1 MRPWELQ
8 WTDPFNTPERRA
20 LRELTRDFV
29 TREVLPDLDE
39 WERVG
44 ELPLSLHERAAAA
57 GLLGIGF
64 PEEVGGCGGNAIDA
78 FIVAEEMQYLP
89 GGSSGLVAALFTHGI
104 GLPHLVE
111 AGDPRAHPRFARP
124 VLAGEAIISLAV
136 TEPDGGSDVAGLRTR
151 AEHDGD
157 AYVVTG
163 SKMFIT
169 SGVRA
174 DWVVVGVRTGGP
186 GFGGISLIVVP
197 SDTPGFSV
205 VRRLEKIGWHCSDTA
220 ELAFTDCRV
229 PAANLVGPPDSGFIQ
244 IAMQFVVERLSIAV
258 QAYAT
263 AQRCL
268 DLALEWA
275 RMRHTFGKP
284 LVAHQV
290 VRHQLVEMD
299 RLTDV
304 ARTYTRQIALRH
316 VAGQEVIAGPAGLRS
331 GRCHGDGQF
340 DAHLVGD
347 PELAQHR
354 RVRGHAEL
362 GLDQADRTERVDLTV
377 RSVEF
382 DGGRQW
388 PGVAGNGQGA
398 LDREPGAL
406 RPDRGG
412 LERDL
417 GVLVGVQG
425 AQRVGPDCL
434 AIALVEGLDPAGAG
448 FHAQTGQVGDE
459 PH

>member
-1 MRPWELQ
+1 MGTE

-29 TREVLPDLDE
+29 TRQVLPDLDE

-64 PEEVGGCGGNAIDA
+64 PEDVGGSGGDLID
-78 FIVAEEMQYLP
+78 
-89 GGSSGLVAALFTHGI
+89 GLVMTEELIQSGASGGLVSGLFTHGI
-104 GLPHLVE
+104 ALPHMVA
-111 AGDPRAHPRFARP
+111 AGDPGQMERFVRP
-124 VLAGEAIISLAV
+124 VLEGRAVAALAI
-136 TEPDGGSDVAGLRTR
+136 TEPDGGSDVAALRTR
-151 AEHDGD
+151 AERDGD
-157 AYVVTG
+157 DYVVNG
-163 SKMFIT
+163 SKIYIT

-316 VAGQEVIAGPAGLRS
+316 VAGQEVIAEAALAKNTAVAAAEAVTYQAIQIFG
-331 GRCHGDGQF
+331 GQGCMS
-340 DAHLVGD
+340 DSEVERHYRDVRILSIGGGATEVMT
-347 PELAQHR
+347 ELAAR
-354 RVRGHAEL
+354 RL
-362 GLDQADRTERVDLTV
+362 GL
-377 RSVEF
+377 
-382 DGGRQW
+382 
-388 PGVAGNGQGA
+388 
-398 LDREPGAL
+398 
-406 RPDRGG
+406 
-412 LERDL
+412 
-417 GVLVGVQG
+417 
-425 AQRVGPDCL
+425 
-434 AIALVEGLDPAGAG
+434 
-448 FHAQTGQVGDE
+448 
-459 PH
+459 

>member
-1 MRPWELQ
+1 MGSE

-29 TREVLPDLDE
+29 TRDVLPGLDE

-44 ELPLSLHERAAAA
+44 EIPLALHERAAAA
-57 GLLGIGF
+57 GLLGLGF
-64 PEEVGGCGGNAIDA
+64 PEDVGGSGGDLID
-78 FIVAEEMQYLP
+78 
-89 GGSSGLVAALFTHGI
+89 GLVMTEELIQTGASGGLAAGLFTHGI
-104 GLPHLVE
+104 ALPHMVV
-111 AGDPRAHPRFARP
+111 AGDSGQIERFVRP
-124 VLAGEAIISLAV
+124 VLEGKAIAALAI
-136 TEPDGGSDVAGLRTR
+136 TEPDGGSDVAALRTR
-151 AEHDGD
+151 AERDGD
-157 AYVVTG
+157 EYVING
-163 SKMFIT
+163 SKIYIT

-229 PAANLVGPPDSGFIQ
+229 PAANLVGPVDSGFIQ

-275 RMRHTFGKP
+275 RLRHTFGKP

-304 ARTYTRQIALRH
+304 ARTYTRQVALRH
-316 VAGQEVIAGPAGLRS
+316 VAGQEVIAEAALAKNTAVAAAEAVTYQAIQIFG
-331 GRCHGDGQF
+331 GQGCMS
-340 DAHLVGD
+340 DSEVERHYRDVRILSIGGGATEVMT
-347 PELAQHR
+347 ELAAR
-354 RVRGHAEL
+354 RL
-362 GLDQADRTERVDLTV
+362 GL
-377 RSVEF
+377 
-382 DGGRQW
+382 
-388 PGVAGNGQGA
+388 
-398 LDREPGAL
+398 
-406 RPDRGG
+406 
-412 LERDL
+412 
-417 GVLVGVQG
+417 
-425 AQRVGPDCL
+425 
-434 AIALVEGLDPAGAG
+434 
-448 FHAQTGQVGDE
+448 
-459 PH
+459 

>member
-1 MRPWELQ
+1 MGTQ

-20 LRELTRDFV
+20 LRGLTRDFV

-44 ELPLSLHERAAAA
+44 QLPLSLHERAAAA

-64 PEEVGGCGGNAIDA
+64 PEEVGGSGGDLID
-78 FIVAEEMQYLP
+78 
-89 GGSSGLVAALFTHGI
+89 GLVMTEELIQTGASGGLAAGLFTHGI
-104 GLPHLVE
+104 ALPHMVV
-111 AGDPRAHPRFARP
+111 AGDLGQIERFVRP
-124 VLAGEAIISLAV
+124 VLEGRAIASLAI
-136 TEPDGGSDVAGLRTR
+136 TEPDGGSDVAALRTR
-151 AEHDGD
+151 AERDGD
-157 AYVVTG
+157 EYVVNG
-163 SKMFIT
+163 SKIYIT

-174 DWVVVGVRTGGP
+174 DWVVVAVRTGGP

-316 VAGQEVIAGPAGLRS
+316 VAGQEVIAEAALAKNTAVAAAEAVTYQAIQIFG
-331 GRCHGDGQF
+331 GQGCMS
-340 DAHLVGD
+340 DSEVERHYRDVRILSIGGGATEVMT
-347 PELAQHR
+347 ELAAR
-354 RVRGHAEL
+354 RL
-362 GLDQADRTERVDLTV
+362 GL
-377 RSVEF
+377 
-382 DGGRQW
+382 
-388 PGVAGNGQGA
+388 
-398 LDREPGAL
+398 
-406 RPDRGG
+406 
-412 LERDL
+412 
-417 GVLVGVQG
+417 
-425 AQRVGPDCL
+425 
-434 AIALVEGLDPAGAG
+434 
-448 FHAQTGQVGDE
+448 
-459 PH
+459 

>member
-1 MRPWELQ
+1 MGTE

-20 LRELTRDFV
+20 LRQLTRDFV
-29 TREVLPDLDE
+29 VREVLPGLDE
-39 WERVG
+39 WEQAG
-44 ELPLSLHERAAAA
+44 EIPRSLHERAAAA
-57 GLLGIGF
+57 GLMGLGF
-64 PEEVGGCGGNAIDA
+64 PEEVGGSGGDLID
-78 FIVAEEMQYLP
+78 
-89 GGSSGLVAALFTHGI
+89 GLVMTEELMQAGASGGLAAGLFTHGI
-104 GLPHLVE
+104 ALPHMVA
-111 AGDPRAHPRFARP
+111 AGDRDQIEQFVRP
-124 VLAGEAIISLAV
+124 VLEGRAIAALAV
-136 TEPDGGSDVAGLRTR
+136 TEPDGGSDVAALRTR

-157 AYVVTG
+157 DYVING
-163 SKMFIT
+163 SKMYIT
-169 SGVRA
+169 SGARA
-174 DWVVVGVRTGGP
+174 DWVVVAVRTGGP

-229 PAANLVGPPDSGFIQ
+229 PAANLVGARDSGFIQ

-316 VAGQEVIAGPAGLRS
+316 VAGQEVIAEAALAKNTAVAAAEAVTYQAIQIFGGQGCL
-331 GRCHGDGQF
+331 GDSEVERHYRDVRILSIGGG
-340 DAHLVGD
+340 ATEVMT
-347 PELAQHR
+347 ELAAR
-354 RVRGHAEL
+354 RL
-362 GLDQADRTERVDLTV
+362 GL
-377 RSVEF
+377 
-382 DGGRQW
+382 
-388 PGVAGNGQGA
+388 
-398 LDREPGAL
+398 
-406 RPDRGG
+406 
-412 LERDL
+412 
-417 GVLVGVQG
+417 
-425 AQRVGPDCL
+425 
-434 AIALVEGLDPAGAG
+434 
-448 FHAQTGQVGDE
+448 
-459 PH
+459 

>member
-1 MRPWELQ
+1 MGAE

-29 TREVLPDLDE
+29 TREVRPGLDE
-39 WERVG
+39 WERAG
-44 ELPLSLHERAAAA
+44 QIPRALHARAAAA

-64 PEEVGGCGGNAIDA
+64 PEEVGGSGGDL
-78 FIVAEEMQYLP
+78 VD
-89 GGSSGLVAALFTHGI
+89 GLVMTEELIGSGASGGLAAGLFTHGI
-104 GLPHLVE
+104 ALPHMVA
-111 AGDPRAHPRFARP
+111 AGDAGQIERFVRP
-124 VLAGEAIISLAV
+124 VLEGRAIAALAI
-136 TEPDGGSDVAGLRTR
+136 TEPDGGSDVAALRTR
-151 AEHDGD
+151 AERDGD
-157 AYVVTG
+157 EFVVNG
-163 SKMFIT
+163 SKIYIT
-169 SGVRA
+169 SGARA

-220 ELAFTDCRV
+220 ELAFTECRV
-229 PAANLVGPPDSGFIQ
+229 PVANLVGAQDAGFIQ
-244 IAMQFVVERLSIAV
+244 IAMQFVVERLSIAA

-316 VAGQEVIAGPAGLRS
+316 VAGQEVIAEAALAKNTAVAAAEAVTYQAIQIFG
-331 GRCHGDGQF
+331 GQGCMS
-340 DAHLVGD
+340 DSEVERHYRDVRILSIGGGATEVMT
-347 PELAQHR
+347 ELAAR
-354 RVRGHAEL
+354 R
-362 GLDQADRTERVDLTV
+362 
-377 RSVEF
+377 
-382 DGGRQW
+382 
-388 PGVAGNGQGA
+388 
-398 LDREPGAL
+398 L
-406 RPDRGG
+406 R
-412 LERDL
+412 L
-417 GVLVGVQG
+417 
-425 AQRVGPDCL
+425 
-434 AIALVEGLDPAGAG
+434 
-448 FHAQTGQVGDE
+448 
-459 PH
+459 

>member
-1 MRPWELQ
+1 MGTE

-29 TREVLPDLDE
+29 TREVLPGLDE
-39 WERVG
+39 WERAG
-44 ELPLSLHERAAAA
+44 DIPRSLHAKAAAA
-57 GLLGIGF
+57 GLLGLTF
-64 PEEVGGCGGNAIDA
+64 PEEVGGS
-78 FIVAEEMQYLP
+78 
-89 GGSSGLVAALFTHGI
+89 GGSFLDQLVMTEELMQSGASGGLAAGLFTHGI
-104 GLPHLVE
+104 ALPHIVA
-111 AGDPRAHPRFARP
+111 AGDRDQAERFVRP
-124 VLAGEAIISLAV
+124 VLEGRAIAALAI
-136 TEPDGGSDVAGLRTR
+136 TEPDGGSDVAALRTR
-151 AEHDGD
+151 AERDGD
-157 AYVVTG
+157 EYVING
-163 SKMFIT
+163 SKIYIT
-169 SGVRA
+169 SGARA

-229 PAANLVGPPDSGFIQ
+229 PAANLVGMQDSGFIQ

-304 ARTYTRQIALRH
+304 ARTYTRQVALRH
-316 VAGQEVIAGPAGLRS
+316 VAGKEVIAEAALAKNTAVAAAEAVSYQAIQIFG
-331 GRCHGDGQF
+331 GQGCMS
-340 DAHLVGD
+340 DSEVERHYRDVRILSIGGGATEVMT
-347 PELAQHR
+347 ELAAR
-354 RVRGHAEL
+354 RL
-362 GLDQADRTERVDLTV
+362 GL
-377 RSVEF
+377 
-382 DGGRQW
+382 
-388 PGVAGNGQGA
+388 
-398 LDREPGAL
+398 
-406 RPDRGG
+406 
-412 LERDL
+412 
-417 GVLVGVQG
+417 
-425 AQRVGPDCL
+425 
-434 AIALVEGLDPAGAG
+434 
-448 FHAQTGQVGDE
+448 
-459 PH
+459 